1 MEVVTDFIFLG
12 SKITGD
18 GDFSQE
24 IKRSLLLGRKAMAN
38 LDSIL
43 KSRDITL
50 PTKVRIVKAMVFPV
64 AMYGC
69 ESWTIRKAECKRIE
83 VFELWCWRRLLQVPW
98 TARRSNQSVL
108 EINPDCSLEGHIL
121 KMKLKYFGHLMR
133 RKHSLEKSLMLGT
146 IDGKRRRGRQRM
158 RWLDGVTEAV
168 GMSLGPGGTDSSDED
183 DEAWGMRS
191 TDTDV
196 AAEEEF
202 ISRQLTPGVQAGNQQ
217 GLEAP
222 GGDEKDMYPRTD
234 MYQRVQNPR
243 GEGSLASPKKFKNQ
257 DFVRLRDHCLNHG
270 LLFEDYTFPA
280 DHSSIGPGLLSDAQL
295 LQIQWFR
302 PTSEHILIWKTAG
315 VVDKQLLVKAIDE
328 KAKSMGTRKMT
339 EGKAINILGQ
349 RLRSVMDWMRD
360 NKGKHKPDKDL
371 LNSPHLVVDG
381 MSRFDIV
388 QGDVGDCWVLA
399 ALGSLTLQP
408 QFLENVIP
416 KDQGFTQKYAGIFHF
431 QGWVTCRLHRVF
443 VVLPPQLLRHG
454 TLQETETLGE
464 HIPHLPTGDQAEG
477 NIETERFWYFGDWVD
492 VVIDDRLPFLNG
504 KYLSVHPRS
513 KNEFWPPLL
522 EKAYAKLRGSY
533 RNLHWGYI
541 SEALVDFTGGV
552 EESFDLKRPCSFLH
566 EMLKHAA
573 ESGCLMGCTTP
584 NARSRNNIELKNG
597 IVLGHVY
604 TIVWATEV
612 LEPEMKNYNI
622 VVSLSQKPMNNIRG
636 IGFLIDKVGPQGRT
650 RCEKTGLMR
659 MRDVT
664 NYFHLKPGRYI
675 ITPIASQEGQEFEFL
690 LRIFLKSPNNLRKPS
705 TERSPVQTMNMPKW
719 NQGNFY
725 ENIFLRYANQSS
737 YLDASQLQRILNE
750 VVLKADLTSSLTAFL
765 KIGYPWGQ
773 NVGFPSMGRAVCS
786 YHFAGVSTHSIS
798 TAEQRSR
805 IPVPDVL
812 RSTVARGEQVR
823 KDDLPCEPSSVRP
836 TPCSLTVRG
845 LIPRC
850 PLAQHK
856 CSSNSSGARGA
867 WKGIGWP
874 LEQWLSICDEDIFVS
889 PSGKGLPMAYNSIN
903 PSGKESA
910 VK

>member
-1 MEVVTDFIFLG
+1 
-12 SKITGD
+12 
-18 GDFSQE
+18 
-24 IKRSLLLGRKAMAN
+24 
-38 LDSIL
+38 
-43 KSRDITL
+43 
-50 PTKVRIVKAMVFPV
+50 
-64 AMYGC
+64 
-69 ESWTIRKAECKRIE
+69 
-83 VFELWCWRRLLQVPW
+83 
-98 TARRSNQSVL
+98 
-108 EINPDCSLEGHIL
+108 
-121 KMKLKYFGHLMR
+121 
-133 RKHSLEKSLMLGT
+133 
-146 IDGKRRRGRQRM
+146 
-158 RWLDGVTEAV
+158 
-168 GMSLGPGGTDSSDED
+168 
-183 DEAWGMRS
+183 
-191 TDTDV
+191 
-196 AAEEEF
+196 
-202 ISRQLTPGVQAGNQQ
+202 
-217 GLEAP
+217 
-222 GGDEKDMYPRTD
+222 

-302 PTSEHILIWKTAG
+302 PT
-315 VVDKQLLVKAIDE
+315 
-328 KAKSMGTRKMT
+328 
-339 EGKAINILGQ
+339 
-349 RLRSVMDWMRD
+349 
-360 NKGKHKPDKDL
+360 DL

-431 QGWVTCRLHRVF
+431 Q
-443 VVLPPQLLRHG
+443 
-454 TLQETETLGE
+454 
-464 HIPHLPTGDQAEG
+464 
-477 NIETERFWYFGDWVD
+477 FWYFGDWVD

-612 LEPEMKNYNI
+612 PYMEGTEYLIRIWNPWGHGEWNGAWSDGSVEWYQVPEQYRKTLYEDKDDGEFWMSCKDFKDNFTTVHICNKVPTFLDFRDQSSWSMDKTVNKYSGLCCVCLMVETIIFTTGSFSRNPQYSVQVLEPEMKNYNI

-690 LRIFLKSPNNLRKPS
+690 LRIFLKSPNNLRAEGMAK
-705 TERSPVQTMNMPKW
+705 NMPKW

-750 VVLKADLTSSLTAFL
+750 VVLKDLMAGLHSGDGFSFDSSRSLLSLMDSDANGRLTLQDFETLCGKL
-765 KIGYPWGQ
+765 KKC
-773 NVGFPSMGRAVCS
+773 V
-786 YHFAGVSTHSIS
+786 SIS
-798 TAEQRSR
+798 DKLLQLIAIRYGDTSMR
-805 IPVPDVL
+805 INFPNFACCMI
-812 RSTVARGEQVR
+812 R
-823 KDDLPCEPSSVRP
+823 
-836 TPCSLTVRG
+836 
-845 LIPRC
+845 
-850 PLAQHK
+850 
-856 CSSNSSGARGA
+856 
-867 WKGIGWP
+867 
-874 LEQWLSICDEDIFVS
+874 LETMAKVFHNLSADGKRISFNEDEWMTMI
-889 PSGKGLPMAYNSIN
+889 MYC
-903 PSGKESA
+903 
-910 VK
+910 